1 MKWFRSRALLGL
13 LTAALL
19 LGGLA
24 ARGEL
29 REWVRFVEADSDLRQ
44 VFFKTVSLPSGD
56 VLTPRP
62 ARETVEA
69 LGRLIRTTPAEAD
82 LYALRA
88 REAERQLEFE
98 AAETDWKKF
107 TELSQD
113 PAEGQLALADFYQR
127 RLRPQ
132 DEVAALL
139 AVGRSPTL
147 PKSDS
152 FPPGNSAPGASSS
165 AVLP

>member
-29 REWVRFVEADSDLRQ
+29 REWVRFVEGDSDLRQ

-62 ARETVEA
+62 
-69 LGRLIRTTPAEAD
+69 
-82 LYALRA
+82 
-88 REAERQLEFE
+88 
-98 AAETDWKKF
+98 
-107 TELSQD
+107 
-113 PAEGQLALADFYQR
+113 
-127 RLRPQ
+127 RPR
-132 DEVAALL
+132 DC
-139 AVGRSPTL
+139 
-147 PKSDS
+147 
-152 FPPGNSAPGASSS
+152 
-165 AVLP
+165 